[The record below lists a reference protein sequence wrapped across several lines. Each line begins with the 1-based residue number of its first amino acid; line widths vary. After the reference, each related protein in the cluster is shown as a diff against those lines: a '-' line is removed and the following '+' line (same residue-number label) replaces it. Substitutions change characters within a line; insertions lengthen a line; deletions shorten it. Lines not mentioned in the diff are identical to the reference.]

1 MSRKPPRVAFN
12 LRLRLL
18 TSYLLMLTVTLGV
31 IALALFVLIGNRAA
45 PPEPTFERL
54 AALTQ
59 GLNYID
65 FIADIPVDRDSPFLQ
80 ERVHELLEV
89 FARTR
94 NVRTLQVR
102 VTAGGTRVVYD
113 SSGNYSSGDP
123 LPLQRDKYKNRQ
135 LEKVLSRGS
144 EQFFGRFRD
153 PGGGEW
159 LYGGVMFGRPRHLDR
174 QTDEDLWL
182 LAEPSPKVSLQETLA
197 VFGNALAPPLL
208 QAGVVG
214 ILFALLLA
222 ALISRTIAQP
232 LQRLARAATDVAGG
246 DYAVIVPVSGPAEV
260 RTLAESF
267 NRMTAEVL
275 AANTAQRDFLGNV
288 SHDLKTPLTS
298 IQGYA
303 QAIMDGAA
311 DEPAEAAQIIFE
323 EASRLNRMVVELTDL
338 ERLQA
343 GKLSMK
349 NDSLRMERLSEAVVQ
364 SLVVVAEQKDIK
376 LESSAEPAPP
386 VIGDGDRLAQV
397 LVNLISNALKFT
409 PPGGAVHVATEA
421 VNDGVAVSIRDN
433 GIGIARADLA
443 RVFER
448 FYQVDKARGPQRGTG
463 LGLAIAREIVEA
475 HGGRITVESR
485 GRGQGTVFRV
495 WLPRAR
501 AGDVNRRQ
509 PKQRIPVEDF

>member
-1 MSRKPPRVAFN
+1 MSHSLPRISFN

-65 FIADIPVDRDSPFLQ
+65 FIADIPVDRDSRLLQ
-80 ERVHELLEV
+80 ERVHELLAV

-94 NVRTLQVR
+94 NVRTLQIR
-102 VTAGGTRVVYD
+102 VSADGTRVVYD
-113 SSGNYSSGDP
+113 SSGNYRAGDAVK
-123 LPLQRDKYKNRQ
+123 LQSDAYKNRQ
-135 LEKVLSRGS
+135 LAKVLSRGS

-159 LYGGVMFGRPRHLDR
+159 LYGGVMFGRSRPLDR
-174 QTDEDLWL
+174 QHYGDLWL
-182 LAEPSPKVSLQETLA
+182 LAEPRPTVSLQETLA

-246 DYAVIVPVSGPAEV
+246 DYSVNVPVSGPAEV

-267 NRMTAEVL
+267 NRMTSEVL

-303 QAIMDGAA
+303 QAIIDGAA
-311 DEPAEAAQIIFE
+311 DEPEAAAQTIFE

-349 NDSLRMERLSEAVVQ
+349 NDLLRMERLSEGVVQ
-364 SLVVVAEQKDIK
+364 SLFVVAEQKNLR
-376 LESSAEPAPP
+376 LESSAQPAPL

-421 VNDGVAVSIRDN
+421 APDGVVVSIQDD
-433 GIGIARADLA
+433 GIGIPPEDLG

-463 LGLAIAREIVEA
+463 LGLAIAKEIVEA
-475 HGGRITVESR
+475 HGGRVTVESR

-495 WLPRAR
+495 WLPGA
-501 AGDVNRRQ
+501 
-509 PKQRIPVEDF
+509 

>member
-1 MSRKPPRVAFN
+1 MISRLPRIAFN

-65 FIADIPVDRDSPFLQ
+65 FIADIPVDRDSQLLQ
-80 ERVHELLEV
+80 ERVHELLAV
-89 FARTR
+89 FAQTR
-94 NVRTLQVR
+94 NVRTLQIR
-102 VTAGGTRVVYD
+102 VSADGTRVVYD
-113 SSGNYSSGDP
+113 SSGSYQAGAAVKLQGDA
-123 LPLQRDKYKNRQ
+123 YKNRQ
-135 LEKVLSRGS
+135 LENVLSRGS
-144 EQFFGRFRD
+144 EQFFGRFHD

-159 LYGGVMFGRPRHLDR
+159 LYGGVMFGRPRPFERPRDG
-174 QTDEDLWL
+174 DLWL
-182 LAEPSPKVSLQETLA
+182 LAEPRPTVSLQQTLA

-246 DYAVIVPVSGPAEV
+246 DYAVNVPVSGPAEV

-267 NRMTAEVL
+267 NRMTSEVL

-311 DEPAEAAQIIFE
+311 DEPEAAAQTIFE

-343 GKLSMK
+343 GKLSIK
-349 NDSLRMERLSEAVVQ
+349 NDILRMERLSEAVTQ
-364 SLVVVAEQKDIK
+364 SLVVVAQQKGLK
-376 LESSAEPAPP
+376 LESSAEPAPL

-409 PPGGAVHVATEA
+409 PPGGAVQVSTAA
-421 VNDGVAVSIRDN
+421 APDGVVVSVKDN
-433 GIGIARADLA
+433 GIGIPPEDLA

-463 LGLAIAREIVEA
+463 LGLAIAKEIVEA

-485 GRGQGTVFRV
+485 GRGQGATFRV
-495 WLPRAR
+495 WLPR
-501 AGDVNRRQ
+501 GGGGGEKPQ
-509 PKQRIPVEDF
+509 

>member
-1 MSRKPPRVAFN
+1 MSHRLPRIAFN

-18 TSYLLMLTVTLGV
+18 TSYLLMLTVALGV
-31 IALALFVLIGNRAA
+31 IAVALFVLIGNRAA

-65 FIADIPVDRDSPFLQ
+65 FIADFPVDRDAQLLQ
-80 ERVHELLEV
+80 ERVHDLLAV
-89 FARTR
+89 FAQTR
-94 NVRTLQVR
+94 NVRTLQIR
-102 VTAGGTRVVYD
+102 VTGDGTRVVYD
-113 SSGNYSSGDP
+113 SSGSYRAGEPIN
-123 LPLQRDKYKNRQ
+123 LQSEKYKNRQ

-144 EQFFGRFRD
+144 EQFFGRFHD
-153 PGGGEW
+153 PSGGEW
-159 LYGGVMFGRPRHLDR
+159 LYGGVMFGRLRPLDR
-174 QTDEDLWL
+174 QRYGDLWL
-182 LAEPSPKVSLQETLA
+182 LAEPRPTVSLQETLA

-267 NRMTAEVL
+267 NRMTSEVL

-303 QAIMDGAA
+303 QAIIDGAA
-311 DEPAEAAQIIFE
+311 DEPEAAAQTIFE

-338 ERLQA
+338 ERLQT
-343 GKLSMK
+343 GKLSMRS
-349 NDSLRMERLSEAVVQ
+349 DILRMERLSEAVVQ
-364 SLVVVAEQKDIK
+364 SLVVVAEQNDLK
-376 LESSAEPAPP
+376 LESSVEPVPL

-409 PPGGAVHVATEA
+409 PPGGAVQVATEA
-421 VNDGVAVSIRDN
+421 APDGVVVSIRDN
-433 GIGIARADLA
+433 GVGIAPEDLT

-463 LGLAIAREIVEA
+463 LGLAIAKEIVEA
-475 HGGRITVESR
+475 HGGRITVESGGR
-485 GRGQGTVFRV
+485 GRGAVFRV
-495 WLPRAR
+495 WLPRAS
-501 AGDVNRRQ
+501 AGDAGRQ
-509 PKQRIPVEDF
+509 